1 MVVGAGR
8 PARGGTRTGRVA
20 DLLAYYLG
28 SSVFGT
34 LSGVAWSRGGW
45 GLVVTVVGVLFV
57 AALGCAVALRRVP
70 SLFGRGAPDMTTGH

>member
-1 MVVGAGR
+1 MVVGEGR
-8 PARGGTRTGRVA
+8 PARRGPGQA
-20 DLLAYYLG
+20 ASLYLLAYYLG

-57 AALGCAVALRRVP
+57 AALACAVAL
-70 SLFGRGAPDMTTGH
+70 A